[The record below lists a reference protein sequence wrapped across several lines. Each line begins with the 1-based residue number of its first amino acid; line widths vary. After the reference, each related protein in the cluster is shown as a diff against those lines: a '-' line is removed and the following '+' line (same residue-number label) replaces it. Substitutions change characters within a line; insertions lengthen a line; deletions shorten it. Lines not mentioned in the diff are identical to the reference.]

1 LLIAAKTGLVVYYQ
15 TARKTVLYYDLRT
28 VLPWSSRH
36 GGEGVS
42 RYVSKAEYSIIIMG
56 FFVYRASWR
65 DPSGVTDTGRT
76 LNIGKKAFG
85 IESNLTPLI
94 SESTRYVTKINF
106 TINT

>member
-1 LLIAAKTGLVVYYQ
+1 MQQKRDSFCIIKLRGKQYCTTISERCCRGAAAMAVKVSQ
-15 TARKTVLYYDLRT
+15 DMSQKPSTVLL
-28 VLPWSSRH
+28 LW
-36 GGEGVS
+36 VS
-42 RYVSKAEYSIIIMG
+42 L
-56 FFVYRASWR
+56 FDRASWR